1 MKDTDTHTESLVGQL
16 SARRS
21 EQMVAEV
28 EEVALRLFEQ
38 RGFGEVTVEE
48 IAGAAGISARTFYR
62 YFPSKEDILQ
72 VQIDRRSAALRAALA
87 VRPETEQPVLSLR
100 FALEDVLAR
109 EDQERIRLWTN
120 VIIATPNV
128 LRGVYGGI
136 QLKSQGVMA
145 EFFAARLGLPV
156 DGLVPTVL
164 AAAAGGVVQ
173 AAQTRWFFHGG
184 DLAAT
189 VSRGLRVLEVG
200 TGTDEKG
207 WAKALTSAEWPAAAG

>member
-1 MKDTDTHTESLVGQL
+1 MKDIDTHTGSLVGQL

-28 EEVALRLFEQ
+28 EAIALQLFDQ
-38 RGFGEVTVEE
+38 RGFGEVTVDE
-48 IAGAAGISARTFYR
+48 IASAAGISPRTFYR

-72 VQIDRRSAALRAALA
+72 VRIDRRSAALRAALA
-87 VRPETEQPVLSLR
+87 ARPKTEPPVLSLR
-100 FALEDVLAR
+100 FALADILAQ
-109 EDQERIRLWTN
+109 EDQEKIRLWTK
-120 VIIATPNV
+120 VIIATPTV
-128 LRGVYGGI
+128 MRGVYGGI
-136 QLKSQGVMA
+136 QLKSQRVMA
-145 EFFAARLGLPV
+145 DFFAARLELPA

-189 VSRGLRVLEVG
+189 VSRGLQVLEVG
-200 TGTDEKG
+200 AGADEKR
-207 WAKALTSAEWPAAAG
+207 WAKALASAEWPTGGG